1 MRPFPDRMDNSIIFD
16 WTCIHIGE
24 FIIVFDETTNHL
36 HNYFSARICLVPREQ
51 FQSTAPSS
59 STAIPPR
66 LQRCVT
72 PNDSI
77 HCEATASKKD
87 QRRHNG
93 PVYLNKTCML
103 RVDRLASFPYLFV
116 VQHWTRPRR
125 SMRRPAIRSPAGW
138 VVAAIV
144 AGAGAVVLREGGLR
158 PLDPVAREDAALAKG
173 APASCS
179 AGEAA
184 GGADTV
190 LCLGA

>member
-1 MRPFPDRMDNSIIFD
+1 MPPKEALLPN
-16 WTCIHIGE
+16 T
-24 FIIVFDETTNHL
+24 
-36 HNYFSARICLVPREQ
+36 
-51 FQSTAPSS
+51 SS
-59 STAIPPR
+59 SSSKR
-66 LQRCVT
+66 DVL
-72 PNDSI
+72 
-77 HCEATASKKD
+77 EAGWSAGLGLEKSWSSSSSSS
-87 QRRHNG
+87 NSEA
-93 PVYLNKTCML
+93 VL
-103 RVDRLASFPYLFV
+103 RAAGGAATGFGAGAGLASSNKLDP
-116 VQHWTRPRR
+116 
-125 SMRRPAIRSPAGW
+125 PAGW